1 MPITILYI
9 GIVIVAASYIT
20 YLHYRIALMGKGAK
34 KTVRKDGSGFDAF
47 HNSPIPMWTKE
58 VLRDGEGKVS
68 FVMRELNLAY
78 EMTFMPIGMGGRNSY
93 YGKTDFEYWGEEIG
107 EIYHKHDLRSYV
119 GGQVYDFVEKAKLA
133 NGGTADFPIYKWT
146 SRDKEGRE
154 YVHGLAIL
162 KQNTEQ

>member
-1 MPITILYI
+1 MIEIAYI
-9 GIVIVAASYIT
+9 ISMFVAAVYVVF
-20 YLHYRIALMGKGAK
+20 L
-34 KTVRKDGSGFDAF
+34 KTVHASDTIERVKERKTCKGTTFDAF

-58 VLRDGEGKVS
+58 VVIDGDGNIS

-78 EMTFMPIGMGGRNSY
+78 EMTFMPVGMGGRNSY

-107 EIYHKHDLRSYV
+107 EIYHRHDLRSYV

-133 NGGTADFPIYKWT
+133 SGGGADFPIYKWT
-146 SRDKEGRE
+146 SRDREGRE

-162 KQNTEQ
+162 KQKNEQ